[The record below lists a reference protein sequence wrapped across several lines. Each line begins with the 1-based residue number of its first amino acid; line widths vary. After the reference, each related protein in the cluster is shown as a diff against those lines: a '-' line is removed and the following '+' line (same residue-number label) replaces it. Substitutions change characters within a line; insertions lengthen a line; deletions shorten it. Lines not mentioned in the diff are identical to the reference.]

1 MLKPT
6 LIIEND
12 AEFERLCLE
21 GGLLGHL
28 IEVECFNSK
37 ERTLV
42 NLTGKDAVADQ
53 SLQYLRTLVSQ
64 NIKSAFKAELVK
76 LLSKLARGK
85 KGFLVAPN
93 INSNIDKLFEKYAL
107 RSPYKRQSARGYFK
121 SMDEEQRLAEL
132 KVFVDELLEI
142 EHWADS
148 FPMGVIELLP
158 VSVLPAFVLS
168 VPLKH
173 SEMKLEKFF
182 NNLWAGVEFLSRSTA
197 RSVCSAKALDESDN
211 EWLWLS
217 DSYIRSLQVKANKS
231 IRNVELS
238 IFRFGVIHKLWL
250 KGGIPSGVR
259 LQGRVLVP
267 SDLNEAFDVI
277 FYGRSDSRSNLSTI
291 WSRFCLLAR
300 IVSVNQL
307 PHNIA
312 TIAKYVFRESSQYN
326 SSKML
331 IAKIVSYVNE
341 AIDASTQVF
350 DGQQPRYTLSKI
362 PIHHASTL
370 SYSNDL
376 DVPKVSW
383 YEAEKL
389 VKYDDGRIAVWS
401 KDNINRGWQVIDIPE
416 EWRVFIKEYYNLLPA
431 SDDHKKD
438 SVYRMLEWALME
450 RNFESPWQI
459 TAADINPPPFSE
471 SDRRSWY
478 DFINERPNASAKKTK
493 VTMWNSAVKMFRLV
507 CNNAALSGNKKNN
520 PFKYIETPIFKGKKS
535 SAKTPR
541 KRINQAIIDE
551 MLEVLCEPDSNKI
564 PTYKWA
570 EKISLKAK
578 EEIGGGR
585 TDHFNKITGK
595 STESVFCPSRA
606 AALALLLTIPLR
618 GVQVRW
624 LDEGLFDDK
633 IYDPDSGSFIDNY
646 SDLKNWRNEA
656 GQLNTSIIG
665 GNTGVIQSVDYE
677 LVEQKFLSIYVN
689 TNKTQ
694 LWNPSERSGYSI
706 PWPYIENPSSEKEK
720 DLNLPYAILKKQLAW
735 VREYAKN
742 PTPLRFD
749 LVNEDK
755 KRLTNIDSVIGGAPF
770 FVPLFRDMTSRV
782 SYRLNKKQYEANPP
796 ISKQKLETL
805 FDELC
810 LETEKR
816 LVAKNYDVKLTKKV
830 KGKVKSIFDIHTLRV
845 AGISNLIEMGVPVNI
860 VSEFV
865 AGHLTVAMTH
875 HYDKADRDKIKD
887 SILDANNRSGAEKV
901 FNKPEEAILI
911 QPISTDSGDL
921 ITDKNI
927 AAFAS
932 VEGGICPLGGK
943 GCDGCKIG
951 MKTQAPTDNQG
962 KTKEIFT
969 AVVGGC
975 GNCRFWTT
983 GPDFIPEQALE
994 MNRLMIVMREDA
1006 REILALNNTIEDLEW
1021 ELEDAPPE
1029 EAKLISVR
1037 IMNIK
1042 SDVESRENALAPK
1055 ITAWSN
1061 RYQAILDS
1069 EDARK
1074 SAIENEGKLTLLN
1087 ADIES
1092 TLEQVSDF
1100 ELVRRTVDQA
1110 LMMPRGTVPMPENPA
1125 RMLREFMD
1133 AILVHSD
1140 SPLLFAGIR
1149 DKELSTRAASMLANS
1164 MVESIG
1170 WNKVDEVLEGEPED
1184 IPPTLKSSISEAV
1197 KLVHEKLKSEH
1208 ALDKQNKLGKR

>member
-6 LIIEND
+6 LIIESD

-21 GGLLGHL
+21 GGMVGHL
-28 IEVECFNSK
+28 LEVECFNSK

-42 NLTGKDAVADQ
+42 NLTGKDAVADG
-53 SLQYLRTLVSQ
+53 SFQYLRTLVLN
-64 NIKSAFKAELVK
+64 NIKSAFKAELVN
-76 LLSKLARGK
+76 LLSKFAVGK
-85 KGFLVAPN
+85 RGFLTAPN
-93 INSNIDKLFEKYAL
+93 IDSDVDKLFEKYAL
-107 RSPYKRQSARGYFK
+107 RSPFKNKSAKGYFK
-121 SMDEEQRLAEL
+121 SLDEEQRIAEL
-132 KVFVDELLEI
+132 EAFVEELLEI
-142 EHWADS
+142 EYWADS
-148 FPMGVIELLP
+148 FPNLIIESLP
-158 VSVLPAFVLS
+158 VNVLPAFVLS
-168 VPLKH
+168 IPRRH
-173 SEMKLEKFF
+173 FNMKLDEFF
-182 NNLWAGVEFLSRSTA
+182 KNLWEGVKFLSSSTA
-197 RSVCSAKALDESDN
+197 KRVNNARPLDESDN
-211 EWLWLS
+211 EWFWLS
-217 DSYIRSLQVKANKS
+217 NNCIRSLRTKANKS

-250 KGGIPSGVR
+250 KGEIPTSGR

-267 SDLNEAFDVI
+267 ADLQEAFDVI
-277 FYGRSDSRSNLSTI
+277 FQGNGSSRYGASSSWMKL
-291 WSRFCLLAR
+291 CLVVR
-300 IVSVNQL
+300 IVSASQL

-312 TIAKYVFRESSQYN
+312 TIAKYASHKN
-326 SSKML
+326 SGLNYRKLSL
-331 IAKIVSYVNE
+331 PKIFSYVNN
-341 AIDASTQVF
+341 AIATDKHAFV
-350 DGQQPRYTLSKI
+350 SKSQNI
-362 PIHHASTL
+362 ALHKMPVQHASTL
-370 SYSNDL
+370 PFANDL
-376 DVPKVSW
+376 DAQKINW
-383 YEAEKL
+383 YDAEKI
-389 VKYDDGRIAVWS
+389 VKYDNGRIGVWS
-401 KDNINRGWQVIDIPE
+401 RYSMERSQEVIEVPE
-416 EWRVFIKEYYNLLPA
+416 EWRLFIKDYHSLLPA
-431 SDDHKKD
+431 SDDHKRETA
-438 SVYRMLEWALME
+438 YRMLEWALFE
-450 RNFESPWQI
+450 RGFKSPWQI
-459 TAADINPPPFSE
+459 TALDLNPPPFSE
-471 SDRRSWY
+471 SSQQSWY
-478 DFINERPNASAKKTK
+478 DFINERPTANARKTK
-493 VTMWNSAVKMFRLV
+493 VKMWNTAVKMFRLV
-507 CNNAALSGNKKNN
+507 CNNAALSGNKKTN
-520 PFKYIETPIFKGKKS
+520 PFKHIESPTFTGKKS

-551 MLEVLCEPDSNKI
+551 MLQVLCQPDSNGV

-570 EKISLKAK
+570 EKISLEASSKMGA
-578 EEIGGGR
+578 GR
-585 TDHFNKITGK
+585 TDHFEKNAGN
-595 STESVFCPSRA
+595 STEKVFCPSRA
-606 AALALLLTIPLR
+606 AALAMLLTIPLR

-633 IYDPDSGSFIDNY
+633 IYDPDSGYFVDNT
-646 SDLKNWRNEA
+646 SDLKNWKNEA
-656 GQLNTSIIG
+656 GLLNTSLAG
-665 GNTGVIQSVDYE
+665 RETGVIQSVDYE

-720 DLNLPYAILKKQLAW
+720 ELNLPYAILKKQLAW
-735 VREYAKN
+735 VREHARN

-749 LVNEDK
+749 LVAEDK
-755 KRLTNIDSVIGGAPF
+755 NRLTNIDSVIGSAPF
-770 FVPLFRDMTSRV
+770 FVPLFRDMTSRI
-782 SYRLNKKQYEANPP
+782 SYRLNERQYEANPP
-796 ISKQKLETL
+796 VSKRKLKTL

-816 LVAKNYDVKLTKKV
+816 LVAKGYDITLTKRS
-830 KGKVKSIFDIHTLRV
+830 GRGMESIFDIHTLRV

-887 SILDANNRSGAEKV
+887 SILNANNRSGAEKV
-901 FNKPEEAILI
+901 FNKPEEATLI

-1208 ALDKQNKLGKR
+1208 ALGKQNKLGKR